1 MASVGEALEGSVG
14 RIAIYL
20 QQPSAIFLLAGRF
33 TKPGLTERENNG
45 LYIRD
50 CKRNLNL
57 VAEMQERNEAA
68 AKVMLDYAVAARQQN
83 VATASEM
90 LKLVAAQGTAVTE
103 AAKVHEKAME
113 DAMRESREAVI
124 QTAEKIARN
133 KKNS

>member
-1 MASVGEALEGSVG
+1 MNF
-14 RIAIYL
+14 
-20 QQPSAIFLLAGRF
+20 IFETA
-33 TKPGLTERENNG
+33 
-45 LYIRD
+45 
-50 CKRNLNL
+50 KRNLNF

-68 AKVMLDYAVAARQQN
+68 AKVMLDYAVAARKQN
-83 VATASEM
+83 VAAASEI

-103 AAKVHEKAME
+103 AAKEHEKVME

>member
-1 MASVGEALEGSVG
+1 MDF
-14 RIAIYL
+14 
-20 QQPSAIFLLAGRF
+20 IFETA
-33 TKPGLTERENNG
+33 
-45 LYIRD
+45 
-50 CKRNLNL
+50 KRNLNF

-68 AKVMLDYAVAARQQN
+68 AKVMLDYAVAARRQN
-83 VATASEM
+83 VAIASEM